1 MRREREKFLYIQYY
15 RYKCNRTMRDE
26 YTSSIREGLPGEY
39 FVDGILFLF
48 MGFVAEQKRSKDRK
62 I

>member
-1 MRREREKFLYIQYY
+1 
-15 RYKCNRTMRDE
+15 MRDE
-26 YTSSIREGLPGEY
+26 YTSSICEGLPGEY